1 MRWLISLALAQ
12 QLKAVGLEWTP
23 ARHDFFAVPDRSMD
37 ERVFVITDMTVLME
51 KVHGQAAITFH
62 GVAEWAL
69 DYVMLAEVI
78 WLPTETQLRNCLER
92 RLTSQRQPVLRLSST
107 VDGYCCEIEQDGRL
121 LSFESFGA
129 SESYGQALLHL
140 LQETRG

>member
-1 MRWLISLALAQ
+1 MRWLISLALAR
-12 QLKAVGLEWTP
+12 QLRTAGLEWTP

-51 KVHGQAAITFH
+51 KIHGQAAITFH

-69 DYVMLAEVI
+69 DYVMTAEAV
-78 WLPTETQLRNCLER
+78 WLPTETQLRNCLEQ
-92 RLTSQRQPVLRLSST
+92 RLASQQQPVLRLSST
-107 VDGYCCEIEQDGRL
+107 ADGYCCEIKQDGRL

-129 SESYGQALLHL
+129 SESYGQALLYL
-140 LQETRG
+140 LQETKE